1 MIISN
6 LVPSRTNHG
15 LISIYSDSKL
25 LVELSIES
33 IEKFNLKIGYHLS
46 SDEIRLLEIESTKEI
61 YYRKSLN
68 LISIRKRSI
77 KEIAEYLS
85 RFKLNQ
91 ELIDEIVE
99 RLISRGYLND
109 LEFAKAFVSDRN
121 LLNPTSFI
129 KLTYLLRAKGI
140 SQEIID
146 SVIKKAEV
154 NDFSLKSLIDKKRR
168 ITRYQDDKNL
178 INYLMR
184 QGFSYSD
191 IKEKLS
197 EN

>member
-154 NDFSLKSLIDKKRR
+154 NDSSLKSLIDKKRR

>member
-6 LVPSRTNHG
+6 LVPSRINRG

-25 LVELSIES
+25 VVELSIES

-46 SDEIRLLEIESTKEI
+46 ADEIKLLEAESTKEI

-68 LISIRKRSI
+68 LISIRKRSV
-77 KEIAEYLS
+77 KEISDYLK
-85 RFKLNQ
+85 RYNLNQ
-91 ELIDEIVE
+91 ELTDQIIE
-99 RLISRGYLND
+99 RLVKRGYLND
-109 LEFAKAFVSDRN
+109 LEFAKAFVNDRN

-129 KLTYLLRAKGI
+129 KLTYLLRSKGI
-140 SQEIID
+140 SQDII
-146 SVIKKAEV
+146 SLVINKDKV
-154 NDFSLKSLIDKKRR
+154 NDSSLKSLIDKKRK
-168 ITRYQDDKNL
+168 IERYRDDKNL

-191 IKEKLS
+191 IKEKLA
-197 EN
+197 NN

>member
-77 KEIAEYLS
+77 KEISEYLAK
-85 RFKLNQ
+85 FKLSQ
-91 ELIDEIVE
+91 ELIDKIIEK
-99 RLISRGYLND
+99 LISKGYLSD

-121 LLNPTSFI
+121 ILNPTSFI
-129 KLTYLLRAKGI
+129 KLTYLLRVKGI
-140 SQEIID
+140 SQDIID
-146 SVIKKAEV
+146 SVISKDEV
-154 NDFSLKSLIDKKRR
+154 NDSSLKSLIDKKRR

-184 QGFSYSD
+184 QGFSYSE

-197 EN
+197 ES